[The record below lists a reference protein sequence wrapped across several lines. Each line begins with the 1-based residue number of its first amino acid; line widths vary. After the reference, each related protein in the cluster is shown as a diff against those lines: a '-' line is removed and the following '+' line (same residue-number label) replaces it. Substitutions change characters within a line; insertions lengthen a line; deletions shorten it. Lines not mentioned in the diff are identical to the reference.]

1 MAESRTLVLAA
12 VVAIISLLVGMAA
25 GYGISSFNTAGK
37 TAVTTTTTTVTL
49 STSVIHTTSSYT
61 CEVSGPPI
69 GALVHLMNSTGY
81 PVPGVNISGV
91 AIGYCN
97 NERQVHQMSSITN
110 ASGWADFRQEV
121 FGTYYLSFT
130 YEGQLFFNFTVPTMP
145 TTLSIATF
153 YLFGGNLTIQ
163 YCVYGDMTR
172 CSSF

>member
-12 VVAIISLLVGMAA
+12 VVAVISLLVGIAT

-37 TAVTTTTTTVTL
+37 TNVITTTTTVTL
-49 STSVIHTTSSYT
+49 SSSIIHTTNSYT
-61 CEVSGPPI
+61 CQVSGPPM
-69 GALVHLMNSTGY
+69 GALVHLVNSTGY
-81 PVPGVNISGV
+81 PVSEVNVSGV

-97 NERQVHQMSSITN
+97 NERQVQQISSITN

-121 FGTYYLSFT
+121 FGTYYLSLR
-130 YEGQLFFNFTVPTMP
+130 YEQQLFNFTVPTMP
-145 TTLSIATF
+145 TTLSIATL

-163 YCVYGDMTR
+163 YCIYGDMTR

>member
-12 VVAIISLLVGMAA
+12 VVAIISMLVGIAT

-37 TAVTTTTTTVTL
+37 TTVVTTTTTVTL
-49 STSVIHTTSSYT
+49 SSSVVHTTSSYT
-61 CEVSGPPI
+61 CQVSGPPI

-91 AIGYCN
+91 AIRYCN

-121 FGTYYLSFT
+121 FGTYYLFFR
-130 YEGQLFFNFTVPTMP
+130 YEQQLFNFTVPTMP

-163 YCVYGDMTR
+163 YCIYGDMTR
-172 CSSF
+172 CTSF